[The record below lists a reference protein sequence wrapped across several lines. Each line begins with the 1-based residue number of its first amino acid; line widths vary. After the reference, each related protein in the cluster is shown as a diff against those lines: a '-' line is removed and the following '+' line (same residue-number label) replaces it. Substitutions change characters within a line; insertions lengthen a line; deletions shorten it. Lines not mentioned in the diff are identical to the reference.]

1 VLCFIYCCAECYYAE
16 CHYAECRGAIVTATL
31 KIFRFKFWNPT
42 CLFGF
47 AVVVVSVVVVVGG
60 GGGGSSDVVVE
71 ADLNLAATGSH

>member
-1 VLCFIYCCAECYYAE
+1 M
-16 CHYAECRGAIVTATL
+16 TATL

-47 AVVVVSVVVVVGG
+47 ALVVVSVVVVVVVGA
-60 GGGGSSDVVVE
+60 SDVVVE

>member
-1 VLCFIYCCAECYYAE
+1 VLCCIYYYAECYYAG

-31 KIFRFKFWNPT
+31 KFKFWNPT

-47 AVVVVSVVVVVGG
+47 AVVVVSVVVVVVVVVGG
-60 GGGGSSDVVVE
+60 ASDVVVE

>member
-1 VLCFIYCCAECYYAE
+1 VLCFIYYYAECYYAE
-16 CHYAECRGAIVTATL
+16 CRYAECRGAIVTATL

-47 AVVVVSVVVVVGG
+47 ALVVVSVVVVGG
-60 GGGGSSDVVVE
+60 GGGASDVVVE